1 MRSYTRHQLKEN
13 AFAETTAETISWAV
27 EHRSKL
33 IAAAIVV
40 AIVAAAARRHL
51 GVRELSQPAGQR
63 RARRSAAEVQCADP
77 CPRASPP
84 ARKR

>member
-33 IAAAIVV
+33 IAAPSLWSPSWP
-40 AIVAAAARRHL
+40 RPLL
-51 GVRELSQPAGQR
+51 GIWAL
-63 RARRSAAEVQCADP
+63 
-77 CPRASPP
+77 
-84 ARKR
+84 